1 MFEYGSVKLLLLAI
15 VALVVVGPK
24 EFPVL
29 LRTIGKYMGM
39 IRRQAAEFRQQWD
52 DAVRESELSSLKNQ
66 VEQVGQDLQ
75 STINETEARI
85 NSDIHSA
92 QSSVEA
98 VVTAEPA
105 PAPELP
111 PPPSEPLSPAA
122 QAVSQPPQCAS
133 SLSRS

>member
-105 PAPELP
+105 HAPDLP

-122 QAVSQPPQCAS
+122 QAAAAAARAGV
-133 SLSRS
+133 

>member
-39 IRRQAAEFRQQWD
+39 VRRQAAEFRQQWD
-52 DAVRESELSSLKNQ
+52 DAVRESELSSLKNE

-75 STINETEARI
+75 STIHETEASI
-85 NSDIHSA
+85 SSDINAA
-92 QSSVEA
+92 QTSVEA
-98 VVTAEPA
+98 AVTADPT

-111 PPPSEPLSPAA
+111 PPPSEPPSPAA
-122 QAVSQPPQCAS
+122 QAAAAAARAGV
-133 SLSRS
+133 